1 MSRCLG
7 CNYDLEQYYDFD
19 SNCCTNCG
27 VVSTSF
33 GLSKLPEQS
42 HDQSY
47 VSKSHNND
55 TSSTSSNLIRW
66 GWNSRQSIRNTDSSP
81 TSRNLD
87 SQYFA
92 KEMLTIKSKISSVA
106 RLLRIPNLVERASYL
121 TKLAFEKKLDSGKYF
136 KFGEEGVLIGLSCLY
151 ISSQE
156 EGFPLEIASIPNS
169 IGLDIYKFGSIYK
182 KVRFHLGIVPNSS
195 KESQLLNKILKT
207 IYTILMPNFTSLA
220 EKSFENSQFGL
231 GATIKTKDAT
241 KSKTE
246 MFAIIQK
253 SLSPALEKSLSETG
267 IKGIAH
273 LSSKIMVLASES
285 LIFIGKNIK
294 FVIGSAIFLAIQF
307 IYLKNSHTKPTIA
320 THHKNLLIK
329 LVSSV
334 CNCSESIIKS
344 NSKLIID
351 LIIKVSND
359 FEWLI
364 GRKVDSKN
372 IYILAEKVIDA
383 SIKMKKVSN
392 DHEVENKNKSQILY
406 SSAINNPTIPTKI
419 DSNSISNNP
428 KLHNVLASNNKHE
441 SFRNC
446 AITQNTSLSNPL
458 DKSPLNFE
466 DMNSSSNTAYRN
478 QDSPIDLPLSNFN
491 FLEDNLNNVFE
502 SIEELDFCQCDK
514 SDDSITP
521 NNLCRCYLEEGD
533 MDWEK
538 IKNSTSS
545 SNPKKFSENQNLR
558 NSRYNEVTRY
568 LLANNNSLCL
578 FNTNDEFSLSKKS
591 KSKTSEFLKKIYDS
605 LNNGSNISDIEILAA
620 LFVLDDKSTDLFFTL
635 PIHTCRDL
643 LISKLR
649 ARFLQSR
656 DLDNP
661 QVTEADIPD
670 TEIGS
675 YLRFTSK

>member
-7 CNYDLEQYYDFD
+7 CNYDLEQYYDVD
-19 SNCCTNCG
+19 SDCCTNCG
-27 VVSTSF
+27 VISTSF

-47 VSKSHNND
+47 FSKNHNNG
-55 TSSTSSNLIRW
+55 TSFTSSNLIKW
-66 GWNSRQSIRNTDSSP
+66 GWNSRQSIRNTDSGP
-81 TSRNLD
+81 TSRNFE

-92 KEMLTIKSKISSVA
+92 KEMLIIKSKISSVA
-106 RLLRIPNLVERASYL
+106 RLLRVPNLVDRAFYL
-121 TKLAFEKKLDSGKYF
+121 AKLALEKKLDSGKYF
-136 KFGEEGVLIGLSCLY
+136 KFGEEGILVGLSCLY

-169 IGLDIYKFGSIYK
+169 IGLNIYKFGSVYK
-182 KVRFHLGIVPNSS
+182 KVRFHLGIVPDSS

-207 IYTILMPNFTSLA
+207 IYTILIPNSSSLA
-220 EKSFENSQFGL
+220 EKNFENSQFGL
-231 GATIKTKDAT
+231 GVTIKTKDVA
-241 KSKTE
+241 KSKAELVAT
-246 MFAIIQK
+246 IQK
-253 SLSPALEKSLSETG
+253 NLSPALEKSLSETG
-267 IKGIAH
+267 IKGISL
-273 LSSKIMVLASES
+273 LSSKLMALASES

-307 IYLKNSHTKPTIA
+307 IYLKNFNTKPTIP

-344 NSKLIID
+344 NSKLIVD

-372 IYILAEKVIDA
+372 VYILAEKIIDA

-392 DHEVENKNKSQILY
+392 DHEAENKNKSQSY
-406 SSAINNPTIPTKI
+406 SNAINNPAISTKI
-419 DSNSISNNP
+419 DSIGISNNP
-428 KLHNVLASNNKHE
+428 KHQNILTSNNKHE
-441 SFRNC
+441 SFLNSS
-446 AITQNTSLSNPL
+446 ITQNSSLSNPF
-458 DKSPLNFE
+458 DKSSLNYE
-466 DMNSSSNTAYRN
+466 PMHNSSNTVYKN
-478 QDSPIDLPLSNFN
+478 HDSLIDLPCTSQN
-491 FLEDNLNNVFE
+491 FLGKNLDNIFE

-514 SDDSITP
+514 SKDYKSP
-521 NNLCRCYLEEGD
+521 YNLCRCYLEEGN
-533 MDWEK
+533 MDWER
-538 IKNSTSS
+538 IKNITSS

-558 NSRYNEVTRY
+558 NSRYTEVTRY
-568 LLANNNSLCL
+568 LLANNNSLGL
-578 FNTNDEFSLSKKS
+578 FSTNDEFSLTSKS
-591 KSKTSEFLKKIYDS
+591 KSKITEFLKEIYDS
-605 LNNGSNISDIEILAA
+605 LNSGSNISDIEILAA
-620 LFVLDDKSTDLFFTL
+620 LFVLEDKSTDLFFTL

-643 LISKLR
+643 LMSKLR

-661 QVTEADIPD
+661 KVTEADIPD
-670 TEIGS
+670 SEIGS
-675 YLRFTSK
+675 YLRYTSK